1 MKQGASAFPMNAD
14 VAMVPVELY
23 GVLPHDRD
31 CKAGVTG
38 QQIALFASTSLPF
51 PRWLYTPAQALLK
64 RSHEANRLMMLLEE
78 VSDGF
83 SGKLLEGAAGLFA
96 NRCDR
101 LPSIVV
107 ELHALAGH
115 S

>member
-38 QQIALFASTSLPF
+38 
-51 PRWLYTPAQALLK
+51 
-64 RSHEANRLMMLLEE
+64 
-78 VSDGF
+78 
-83 SGKLLEGAAGLFA
+83 
-96 NRCDR
+96 
-101 LPSIVV
+101 
-107 ELHALAGH
+107 
-115 S
+115 